1 MIDPTL
7 LLVLV
12 VILALPSDSSN
23 GCHESA
29 NAIATVVSTH
39 VLPPGRAVLL
49 AAVLNIAGA
58 FMSTAV
64 AKMIGGGIVEPSA
77 IHQSTISAA
86 LIGAI
91 AWNLSTLM
99 LELPTSSSHSLIGG
113 IIGGALAQSGM
124 SAVKL
129 SGLQRVLEAM
139 LFSPLVGFVLGYLI
153 ILATYWVVFRVP
165 RGTANRAFR
174 RLQLISSSLMA
185 FSHGANDAQ
194 KAMGIITLALVSAGH
209 LDHVAVPTW
218 VLLSC
223 AVAMG
228 LGTAAGGW
236 RIIRTLGMRIVK
248 MEPVHGFAAETSAAL
263 ILLGTAHFGMP
274 VSTTHT
280 ITSSIMGVGAVTRL
294 SAVRWGVTMRIV
306 SAWLF
311 TLPGA
316 GGGGAWA
323 RFIFPGLP
331 PFLW

>member
-1 MIDPTL
+1 MFDPTIL
-7 LLVLV
+7 LILV
-12 VILALPSDSSN
+12 VVLALAFDFSN
-23 GCHESA
+23 GWHDSA

-39 VLPPGRAVLL
+39 VLSPGRAVLM

-64 AKMIGGGIVEPSA
+64 AKMIGGGIVEASM
-77 IHQSTISAA
+77 IQQTTVIAA
-86 LIGAI
+86 LTGAI
-91 AWNLSTLM
+91 AWNLFTLI
-99 LELPTSSSHSLIGG
+99 LGLPTSSSHALIGG

-124 SAVKL
+124 AAVKL
-129 SGLQRVLEAM
+129 SGLQKVLEAM
-139 LFSPLVGFVLGYLI
+139 LFSPLVGF
-153 ILATYWVVFRVP
+153 
-165 RGTANRAFR
+165 
-174 RLQLISSSLMA
+174 
-185 FSHGANDAQ
+185 
-194 KAMGIITLALVSAGH
+194 
-209 LDHVAVPTW
+209 

-236 RIIRTLGMRIVK
+236 RIVRTLGMRIMK

-280 ITSSIMGVGAVTRL
+280 ITSSIMGVGSVKRL

-306 SAWLF
+306 YAWLF

-316 GGGGAWA
+316 GLVAYGTTLALQA
-323 RFIFPGLP
+323 LR
-331 PFLW
+331 

>member
-1 MIDPTL
+1 MFDPTVL
-7 LLVLV
+7 LILV
-12 VILALPSDSSN
+12 VVLALAFDFSN
-23 GCHESA
+23 GWHDSA

-39 VLPPGRAVLL
+39 VLSPGRAVLM

-64 AKMIGGGIVEPSA
+64 AKMIGGGIVEASL
-77 IHQSTISAA
+77 IQQTTVIAA
-86 LIGAI
+86 LSGAI
-91 AWNLSTLM
+91 AWNLFTLI
-99 LELPTSSSHSLIGG
+99 LGLPTSSSHALIGG

-129 SGLQRVLEAM
+129 SGLQKVLEAM
-139 LFSPLVGFVLGYLI
+139 LFSPLVGFVVGYLI
-153 ILATYWVVFRVP
+153 ILATYWAVFRVP
-165 RGTANRAFR
+165 RGAANRAFR
-174 RLQLISSSLMA
+174 RLQLVSSGLMA

-194 KAMGIITLALVSAGH
+194 KAMGIITLALVSAGS
-209 LDHVAVPTW
+209 LNSVEVPTW
-218 VLLSC
+218 VILSC

-236 RIIRTLGMRIVK
+236 RIVRTLGMRIMK

-280 ITSSIMGVGAVTRL
+280 ITSAVMGVGSVKRL

-306 SAWLF
+306 YAWLF

-316 GGGGAWA
+316 GLVAYGATLA
-323 RFIFPGLP
+323 FQALR
-331 PFLW
+331 

>member
-1 MIDPTL
+1 MFDPTVL
-7 LLVLV
+7 LILV
-12 VILALPSDSSN
+12 VVLALAFDFSN
-23 GCHESA
+23 GWHDSA

-39 VLPPGRAVLL
+39 VLSPGRAVLM

-64 AKMIGGGIVEPSA
+64 AKMIGGGIVEASM
-77 IHQSTISAA
+77 IQQTTVIAA
-86 LIGAI
+86 LAGAI
-91 AWNLSTLM
+91 AWNLFTLI
-99 LELPTSSSHSLIGG
+99 LGLPTSSSHALIGG

-124 SAVKL
+124 AAVKL
-129 SGLQRVLEAM
+129 SGLQKVLEAM
-139 LFSPLVGFVLGYLI
+139 LFSPLVGFVVGYLI

-165 RGTANRAFR
+165 RGAANQAFR
-174 RLQLISSSLMA
+174 RLQLVSSSLMA

-194 KAMGIITLALVSAGH
+194 KAMGIITLALVSAGS
-209 LDHVAVPTW
+209 LSSVEVPMW
-218 VLLSC
+218 VILAC

-236 RIIRTLGMRIVK
+236 RIVRTLGMRIMK

-280 ITSSIMGVGAVTRL
+280 ITSSIMGVGAVKRL

-306 SAWLF
+306 YAWLF

-316 GGGGAWA
+316 GLVAYGATLVLQA
-323 RFIFPGLP
+323 LR
-331 PFLW
+331 